1 MMKKVLL
8 LIVTIA
14 ISYQVEYAQNMLHYA
29 LNSNGEKEWTLFPEN
44 ANGEVVISSIVE
56 APFSADTILMAADS
70 YITSLNAPGNCEVKT
85 VTKSNIKNVYSVQ
98 LNVGK
103 QLWAIEYLGSP
114 LFVINRDVSHV
125 KFTCVIKARK
135 GKYRYSLIDF
145 ETNRRTLP
153 GEAKNDG
160 QPNTIHW
167 QRVNSILRL
176 RKQYCLSHNTSNRK
190 AKEDVYSYN
199 EAIAEETYL
208 YFDEFNTVKRF
219 EEELKNLTF
228 AVDDFED
235 LETKGAV
242 KEDKDLALKEIGDG
256 IYCREF
262 LTQTDPNFNFSFIEN
277 HAKIEKKP
285 VTNGSLLGKGN
296 NVFVTSGGENYEQSG
311 AQELKKQIYIDNFWN
326 VVNDVNSAHFVIE
339 YHVNTNGKDKAY
351 IILKSPD
358 RGCQSD
364 ELFRKGSSE
373 SMSENREV
381 AKDIYKYYLKPLQ
394 KKIETNKI
402 PKTLNMFDVL

>member
-56 APFSADTILMAADS
+56 APFSADTILVAADS

-103 QLWAIEYLGSP
+103 QLWAIEYFGSP

-125 KFTCVIKARK
+125 KFTCVIEARK

-235 LETKGAV
+235 LETKGTV

-326 VVNDVNSAHFVIE
+326 VVNDVKSAHFVIE
-339 YHVNTNGKDKAY
+339 YHVDTNGKDKAY

>member
-1 MMKKVLL
+1 MKKVLL
-8 LIVTIA
+8 LILTIT
-14 ISYQVEYAQNMLHYA
+14 ISFQVEYAQNMLHYA

-56 APFSADTILMAADS
+56 TPFSADTILMAADS
-70 YITSLNAPGNCEVKT
+70 YITSLNAPGDCEVKT

-103 QLWAIEYLGSP
+103 QLWAIELFGSP

-125 KFTCVIKARK
+125 KFTCVIEARK
-135 GKYRYSLIDF
+135 GKYKYSLIDF
-145 ETNRRTLP
+145 ETNRRTLS

-160 QPNTIHW
+160 QPNVIHW
-167 QRVNSILRL
+167 QRVNSILKL
-176 RKQYCLSHNTSNRK
+176 RRQYCLSHKNPNRM
-190 AKEDVYSYN
+190 AKQDIYSYN

-208 YFDEFNTVKRF
+208 YFDEYNSVKRF
-219 EEELKNLTF
+219 EEGLKNLTF
-228 AVDDFED
+228 TVDDFED

-242 KEDKDLALKEIGDG
+242 KENKDLALKEVGDG
-256 IYCREF
+256 IYSREF
-262 LTQTDPNFNFSFIEN
+262 LTQTDPNFNFSFIED

-326 VVNDVNSAHFVIE
+326 VVNDVKSAHFVIE
-339 YHVNTNGKDKAY
+339 YHVDTNGKDKAY
-351 IILKSPD
+351 IILKSPE
-358 RGCQSD
+358 RGRQSD

-373 SMSENREV
+373 SMSENRRV
-381 AKDIYKYYLKPLQ
+381 AKDIYIYHLKPR
-394 KKIETNKI
+394 
-402 PKTLNMFDVL
+402 TLSMFDIL

>member
-1 MMKKVLL
+1 MKKVLL

-56 APFSADTILMAADS
+56 APFSADTILVAADS

-103 QLWAIEYLGSP
+103 QLWAIEYFGSP

-125 KFTCVIKARK
+125 KFTCVIEARK

-219 EEELKNLTF
+219 EEGLKKLTF

-235 LETKGAV
+235 LETKETV
-242 KEDKDLALKEIGDG
+242 KEDKDLVLKEIGDG

-326 VVNDVNSAHFVIE
+326 VVNDVKSAHFVIE

-381 AKDIYKYYLKPLQ
+381 AKYIYKYYLKPLQ

>member
-1 MMKKVLL
+1 MKKVLL

-56 APFSADTILMAADS
+56 APFSADTILVAADS

-103 QLWAIEYLGSP
+103 QLWAIEYFGSP

-125 KFTCVIKARK
+125 KFTCVIEARK

-219 EEELKNLTF
+219 EEGLKNLTF

-235 LETKGAV
+235 LETKGTV

-262 LTQTDPNFNFSFIEN
+262 LTQTDPNFNFSFIES

-326 VVNDVNSAHFVIE
+326 VVNDVKSAHFVIE

-364 ELFRKGSSE
+364 ELFREGSSE

-402 PKTLNMFDVL
+402 PKTLNMFDIL

>member
-1 MMKKVLL
+1 MKKVIL
-8 LIVTIA
+8 LIITIT
-14 ISYQVEYAQNMLHYA
+14 ISFQVEYAQNMLHYA

-70 YITSLNAPGNCEVKT
+70 YITSLNAPGDCEVKT

-103 QLWAIEYLGSP
+103 QLWAIELFGSP

-125 KFTCVIKARK
+125 KFTCVIEARK
-135 GKYRYSLIDF
+135 GKYKYSLIDF
-145 ETNRRTLP
+145 ETNRRTLS

-160 QPNTIHW
+160 QPNVIHW
-167 QRVNSILRL
+167 QRVNSILKL
-176 RKQYCLSHNTSNRK
+176 RRQYCLSHKNPNRM
-190 AKEDVYSYN
+190 AKQDIYSYN

-208 YFDEFNTVKRF
+208 YFDEYNSVKRF
-219 EEELKNLTF
+219 EEGLKNLTF
-228 AVDDFED
+228 TVDDFED
-235 LETKGAV
+235 LETKDAV
-242 KEDKDLALKEIGDG
+242 KENKDLALKEVGDG
-256 IYCREF
+256 IYSREF
-262 LTQTDPNFNFSFIEN
+262 LTQTDPNFNFSFIED

-326 VVNDVNSAHFVIE
+326 VVNDVKSAHFVIE
-339 YHVNTNGKDKAY
+339 YHVDTNGKDKAY
-351 IILKSPD
+351 IILKSPE
-358 RGCQSD
+358 RGRQSD

-373 SMSENREV
+373 SMSENRRV
-381 AKDIYKYYLKPLQ
+381 AKDIYIYHLKPLQ
-394 KKIETNKI
+394 KKIGTNKI
-402 PKTLNMFDVL
+402 PRTLSMFDIL

>member
-1 MMKKVLL
+1 MKKVLL

-29 LNSNGEKEWTLFPEN
+29 LNSNGKKEWTLFPEN

-103 QLWAIEYLGSP
+103 QLWAIEYFGSP

-125 KFTCVIKARK
+125 KFTCVIEARK

-219 EEELKNLTF
+219 EEGLKNLTF

-242 KEDKDLALKEIGDG
+242 KENKDLALKEIGDG

-277 HAKIEKKP
+277 HAKIEKKT

-326 VVNDVNSAHFVIE
+326 VVNDVKSAHFVIE

-364 ELFRKGSSE
+364 ELFTEGSSE

>member
-56 APFSADTILMAADS
+56 APFSADTILVAADS

-103 QLWAIEYLGSP
+103 QLWAIEYFGSP

-125 KFTCVIKARK
+125 KFTCVIEARK

-219 EEELKNLTF
+219 EEGLKNLTF

-242 KEDKDLALKEIGDG
+242 KENKDLALKEIGDG

-326 VVNDVNSAHFVIE
+326 VVNDVKSAHFVIE
-339 YHVNTNGKDKAY
+339 YHVDTNGKDKAY

-381 AKDIYKYYLKPLQ
+381 AKDIYIYHLKPLQ

>member
-56 APFSADTILMAADS
+56 APFSADTILVAADS

-103 QLWAIEYLGSP
+103 QLWAIEYFGSP

-125 KFTCVIKARK
+125 KFTCVIEARK

-167 QRVNSILRL
+167 QRVNSILKL

-219 EEELKNLTF
+219 EEGLKNLTF

-235 LETKGAV
+235 LETKGTV

-296 NVFVTSGGENYEQSG
+296 NVFVTSGGENYELSG

-326 VVNDVNSAHFVIE
+326 VVNDVKSAHFVIE
-339 YHVNTNGKDKAY
+339 YHVDTNGKDKAY

-364 ELFRKGSSE
+364 ELFREGSSE

-402 PKTLNMFDVL
+402 PKTLNMFDIL

>member
-56 APFSADTILMAADS
+56 APFSADTILVAADS

-103 QLWAIEYLGSP
+103 QLWAIEYFGSP

-125 KFTCVIKARK
+125 KFTCVIEARK

-219 EEELKNLTF
+219 EEGLKNLTF

-235 LETKGAV
+235 LETKGTV

-262 LTQTDPNFNFSFIEN
+262 LTQTDPNFNFSFIES

-326 VVNDVNSAHFVIE
+326 VVNDVKSAHFVIE

-364 ELFRKGSSE
+364 ELFREGSSE

-402 PKTLNMFDVL
+402 PKTLNMFDIL

>member
-1 MMKKVLL
+1 MKKVLL

-56 APFSADTILMAADS
+56 APFSADTILVAADS

-103 QLWAIEYLGSP
+103 QLWAIEYFGSP

-125 KFTCVIKARK
+125 KFTCVIEARK

-167 QRVNSILRL
+167 QRVNSILKL

-219 EEELKNLTF
+219 EEGLKNLTF

-235 LETKGAV
+235 LETKGTV

-326 VVNDVNSAHFVIE
+326 VVNDVKSAHFVIE

-381 AKDIYKYYLKPLQ
+381 AKYIYKYYLKPLQ

>member
-1 MMKKVLL
+1 MKKVLL

-56 APFSADTILMAADS
+56 APFSADTILVAADS
-70 YITSLNAPGNCEVKT
+70 NITSLNAPGNCEVKT

-103 QLWAIEYLGSP
+103 QLWAIEYFGSP

-125 KFTCVIKARK
+125 KFTCVIEARK

-219 EEELKNLTF
+219 EEGLKNLTF

-242 KEDKDLALKEIGDG
+242 KENKDLALKEIGDG

-262 LTQTDPNFNFSFIEN
+262 LTQTDPNFNFRFIEN
-277 HAKIEKKP
+277 HAKIEKKT

-296 NVFVTSGGENYEQSG
+296 NVFVTSGEENYEQSG

-326 VVNDVNSAHFVIE
+326 VVNDVKSAHFVIE

>member
-56 APFSADTILMAADS
+56 APFSADTILVAADS

-103 QLWAIEYLGSP
+103 QLWAIEYFGSP

-125 KFTCVIKARK
+125 KFTCVIEARK

-219 EEELKNLTF
+219 EEGLKNLTF

-235 LETKGAV
+235 LETKGTV

-326 VVNDVNSAHFVIE
+326 VVNDVKSAHFVIE
-339 YHVNTNGKDKAY
+339 YHVDTNGKDKAY

-364 ELFRKGSSE
+364 ELFREGSSE

-402 PKTLNMFDVL
+402 PKTLNMFDIL